1 MNTPNP
7 KSSLN
12 YDTSKVFDLCSV
24 FLFFFLRDSILPKKL
39 SSGIFLQLSEVQKLT
54 VDTYTKLNMIG
65 HITVTFSDISI
76 SQLLSVC
83 I

>member
-1 MNTPNP
+1 MTPQR
-7 KSSLN
+7 
-12 YDTSKVFDLCSV
+12 CSTYA
-24 FLFFFLRDSILPKKL
+24 LFSIFFLRGSILPKKL

-54 VDTYTKLNMIG
+54 VGTYTKLNMIG
-65 HITVTFSDISI
+65 HTTVTFSDISI